1 MLKKDNTKAHISD
14 SLETDE
20 IQALQSANADQHRD
34 RISRFGLLKHRSKLQ
49 EQYLWTQVDFTAEGE
64 NEESNK
70 ALKAATKLKGCGQF
84 LLFHNY
90 YTIGQTKLAKAHY
103 CSQHLLCPVCAGVRA
118 ARSMNRYLK
127 RINELMRQNP
137 RLKPVLITLTVKNGE
152 SLEECY
158 YHLTRSFNTLL
169 SRYRD
174 YKKKGWGFNQFC
186 KIDGAFYTTEYTYND
201 KTKQW
206 HPHIHIFALL
216 ADWID
221 QEELAETWH
230 EITLDSYVVAI
241 RRVKKTKEHA
251 YAKAVADVCKYA
263 LKFSDL
269 SLENTWEAFLTLKG
283 KRLTGSFG
291 SMYGVKIPE
300 KLDDMPLD
308 ALPYMEMFY
317 RFVFG
322 ERSYYD
328 LEITKDVK
336 PNKRNEEG

>member
-1 MLKKDNTKAHISD
+1 MAG
-14 SLETDE
+14 DE
-20 IQALQSANADQHRD
+20 LQALQFADADQHRD
-34 RISRFGLLKHRSKLQ
+34 RITRFGLLKHRSKLQ

-84 LLFHNY
+84 LLFRNY
-90 YTIGQTKLAKAHY
+90 YTIDQIKLEKFHV
-103 CSQHLLCPVCAGVRA
+103 CGQHLLCPMCAGIRA

-152 SLEECY
+152 SLEERY
-158 YHLTRSFNTLL
+158 NHLTRSFRTLL

-186 KIDGAFYTTEYTYND
+186 KIDGGFYTTEYTYN
-201 KTKQW
+201 KTTNQW

-216 ADWID
+216 TDWID

-230 EITLDSYVVAI
+230 EITYDSYIVDV
-241 RRVKKTKEHA
+241 RRVRKPKLRDTAKLLQRSVSMLSSSAIYRLKTHGTHF
-251 YAKAVADVCKYA
+251 Y
-263 LKFSDL
+263 
-269 SLENTWEAFLTLKG
+269 LKG

-291 SMYGVKIPE
+291 SMHGVKIPDTATP
-300 KLDDMPLD
+300 DDKPSEE
-308 ALPYMEMFY
+308 LPYMEMLY

-322 ERSYYD
+322 PKSYYN

-336 PNKRNEEG
+336 PNG